1 MGTLTYNTTK
11 TNPTHIYRTTGG
23 GTTFSA
29 NLANTGT
36 FDFFTNTF
44 AVNDAFYVGKS
55 GSVWYVW
62 SDIDFNIGTALAG
75 VGVTGVWEYPKGN
88 SKIWTPLERFE
99 DDTNGFTVTGKKS
112 LKFAHQDTWNSS
124 TANGV
129 TASWVRYRI
138 TGFTS
143 RTNGGSNTTDKLLIG
158 DGVVSVDDFTDASP
172 CTLKIIHEY
181 ILTNYP
187 YIKPVNVGNYFDM
200 RWFAVDMKSPTVS
213 YDEFLEI
220 CTDMQGFCNLRN
232 FWRFDYWT
240 TGYQIGDNHGRGGS
254 KVYINAITN
263 SYPFNWTTNQ
273 KSYGATYFSVKKNAG
288 YPNLAGT
295 FYDCTFQLAS
305 GAPLDGD
312 CQNCTF
318 ELGFGFIASS
328 WADTSRNPF
337 ANNKF
342 LVLSTS
348 AWSAYTASFDIMKPD
363 ITFGPGTKYLIG
375 SQQNNADGLVWNFID
390 PIVPLP
396 TLSTENKPLYSASSA
411 ESNLINVFYYNAST
425 DTYTDYSTAAS
436 NETADDVPLNGD
448 VGDCLYLNILS
459 LVNALQH
466 PSFTI
471 TSAPN
476 DYEYV
481 WEYYK
486 SGAWIEFSRQWDE
499 TLNLSQSGSVWFE
512 RRLSD
517 ITITS
522 VNGVSG
528 YYYRL
533 RITKKGTT
541 TNTATTIKRRTR
553 SGTADWNLNYKYSV
567 NYTAKD
573 GSGNPLEG
581 VEVAIYDKNNE
592 LQFSGTTDVN
602 GEIPEG
608 LLTTNKYYFDPLDPD
623 RLPVHDT
630 AEKLYNPFNFRSRRY
645 GYSSRDISTTVDSPQ
660 KPVNVFT
667 PNPNVVADQATA
679 HAYTGI
685 AVSASNNTIT
695 ITEDHTMQEVYDYC
709 EDWYSLTPNMMKN
722 EPFETTDG
730 QNFFSTYDL
739 ILDGSHLTGTG
750 RINIVVN
757 TVTYLNNATSTLDI
771 VAIDGTHT
779 NITLR
784 NIISGSRVSITDH
797 DDNLVYNDIV
807 ADSTLSLP
815 VIWNSD
821 TDLRIRVA
829 YVDGIEAYEW
839 YETTGTL
846 TASGL
851 ALNINQ
857 KRNTVYEMGQV
868 DGSLVTEC
876 SVDGSVVKIFVD
888 DPDHR
893 TTAQRIYNW
902 YQYYLFTE
910 SGIRE
915 QDGTNITATDVTHF
929 KFNNG
934 LQMVNQDTDNPL
946 EILGA
951 NITVDGGRATDIF
964 DLSNGASICL
974 NFDRVEGF
982 AYSSGSGLS
991 PEQANKLESI
1001 PNNPMLAPSGEI
1013 LDQKIDEVQRRVI
1026 VMTE

>member
-1 MGTLTYNTTK
+1 MALTYNTTK

-55 GSVWYVW
+55 AGAWYVW

-124 TANGV
+124 KTNGV

-172 CTLKIIHEY
+172 CTLKMIHEY
-181 ILTNYP
+181 MLINYP
-187 YIKPVNVGNYFDM
+187 YTKPVNVGNYFDM

-220 CTDMQGFCNLRN
+220 GTDMQGYCNLRN
-232 FWRFDYWT
+232 HWRFDYWT

-254 KVYINAITN
+254 KIYINAITN
-263 SYPFNWTTNQ
+263 SYPFYWTVNQ
-273 KSYGATYFSVKKNAG
+273 KSYGATYFSVKRNAG

-318 ELGFGFIASS
+318 ELGFGFIAST
-328 WADTSRNPF
+328 WADTSKNPF

-348 AWSAYTASFDIMKPD
+348 AWSAYSKSFDIMKPD

-375 SQQNNADGLVWNFID
+375 SQQNNVGGLVWNFID

-396 TLSTENKPLYSASSA
+396 TLSTENKPLYSAGSV
-411 ESNLINVFYYNAST
+411 ETNLINVFFYNAST

-448 VGDCLYLNILS
+448 VGDCLYFNILTAAT
-459 LVNALQH
+459 ALQH

-471 TSAPN
+471 TSSPN

-512 RRLSD
+512 RQVSD

-553 SGTADWNLNYKYSV
+553 PGTADWNLNYKYSV
-567 NYTAKD
+567 NYIAKD

-602 GEIPEG
+602 GKIPEG

-630 AEKLYNPFNFRSRRY
+630 AEKLYNPFNFRSRKY
-645 GYSSRDISTTVDSPQ
+645 GYMARDISTTVDAPQ

-667 PNPNVVADQATA
+667 PNPNVVADQETA

-685 AVSASNNTIT
+685 AVSASNNTVT

-722 EPFETTDG
+722 EPFETADG
-730 QNFFSTYDL
+730 QTYFSDYDL
-739 ILDGSHLTGTG
+739 VLDGCMLSGNAT
-750 RINIVVN
+750 ISMVVN
-757 TVTYLNNATSTLDI
+757 SVTYLNGATSEVRI

-779 NITLR
+779 NIKLTGLT
-784 NIISGSRVSITDH
+784 SGSRVQLYDTTE
-797 DDNLVYNDIV
+797 LYNEIV
-807 ADSTLSLP
+807 ADTTLTYP
-815 VIWNSD
+815 IIWTED
-821 TDLRIRVA
+821 KPIRIRVMYMQGA
-829 YVDGIEAYEW
+829 TAKKW
-839 YETTGTL
+839 YETTATL
-846 TASGL
+846 TATGINL
-851 ALNINQ
+851 AVNQ
-857 KRNTVYEMGQV
+857 EDDTVYNEIAI
-868 DGSLVTEC
+868 DGSTVEEC
-876 SVDGSVVKIFVD
+876 SIDGTNLIIDID
-888 DPDHR
+888 DDDAH
-893 TTAQRIYNW
+893 TSGQRIYAFEVYW
-902 YQYYLFTE
+902 LFTE
-910 SGIRE
+910 NGIRDQALYINAIDSTRFE
-915 QDGTNITATDVTHF
+915 LEGGLKIKNVSANPLTIDNCNIYPSEGLATDV
-929 KFNNG
+929 
-934 LQMVNQDTDNPL
+934 
-946 EILGA
+946 
-951 NITVDGGRATDIF
+951 F
-964 DLSNGASICL
+964 DLTGNTIFLNSKIVVPFAYNVNGATEAQFEELIGKT
-974 NFDRVEGF
+974 N
-982 AYSSGSGLS
+982 
-991 PEQANKLESI
+991 
-1001 PNNPMLAPSGEI
+1001 I
-1013 LDQKIDEVQRRVI
+1013 LDRKVDDTQTRVI
-1026 VMTE
+1026 TLTE